1 MESQSEIQTFEFEGP
16 PGITCAQTDNTL
28 KCKWTPKETIWS
40 LGKTH
45 FCYTAFVWDL
55 KLVNNSFHSSF
66 VYFNFLIFTSEI

>member
-16 PGITCAQTDNTL
+16 PGIRCTQTDNTL

-55 KLVNNSFHSSF
+55 KLVHNSFHSSF
-66 VYFNFLIFTSEI
+66 VYFNF